1 MDVTGE
7 VKMELGTFGAVM
19 GYAAQLIQQS
29 ASSYETALHAA
40 QNPELA
46 ALLQSLADEA
56 NKDLA
61 ALEQARRENV
71 TEMILEP
78 ITGLRPE
85 EYEVD
90 VTRPASDAEIIRS
103 ARRLE
108 ERDQK
113 FFRDASAKVPLP
125 EVARL
130 FRRMAAKKEK
140 NLSRLGV
147 FLNG

>member
-1 MDVTGE
+1 VDVIGE
-7 VKMELGTFGAVM
+7 TKMELGTFGAVM
-19 GYAAQLIQQS
+19 GYAVQLNQQS
-29 ASSYETALHAA
+29 AGFYDTALHAA

-46 ALLQSLADEA
+46 ALLQSLADDA
-56 NKDLA
+56 AKDLA

-78 ITGLRPE
+78 IAGLRRE

-103 ARRLE
+103 AKRLE

-113 FFRDASAKVPLP
+113 FFRDASTKVPLP

-140 NLSRLGV
+140 NLGKLGERR
-147 FLNG
+147 

>member
-1 MDVTGE
+1 M
-7 VKMELGTFGAVM
+7 KLGTFGAVM

-29 ASSYETALHAA
+29 AGFYETALHAV

-46 ALLQSLADEA
+46 ALLQSLADDA

-78 ITGLRPE
+78 ITGLRRE

-90 VTRPASDAEIIRS
+90 VPRPASDAEIVQ
-103 ARRLE
+103 AAKRLE
-108 ERDQK
+108 ERDER

-130 FRRMAAKKEK
+130 FRRMAAKKQK
-140 NLSRLGV
+140 NLSKLGV

>member
-1 MDVTGE
+1 MTGQE
-7 VKMELGTFGAVM
+7 KMELGTFGAVM

-29 ASSYETALHAA
+29 AGFYETALPATLK
-40 QNPELA
+40 PELA
-46 ALLQSLADEA
+46 ALLRSLADEA
-56 NKDLA
+56 TKDVA

-78 ITGLRPE
+78 ITGLRRE
-85 EYEVD
+85 EYAVEV
-90 VTRPASDAEIIRS
+90 TQPAGDAEIVR
-103 ARRLE
+103 AAKRLE

-113 FFRDASAKVPLP
+113 FFRDASAKVSLP

-130 FRRMAAKKEK
+130 FRRMAGKKEK
-140 NLSRLGV
+140 NLSKLGA